1 MERQSHGFIYQDK
14 KCEEHGL
21 IQDTEYTGIWDAY
34 TKDNIP
40 CVIKTFKKGSEMP
53 LSDIFINSNR
63 NKDFYLIYGVWE
75 GCKSNIIEEKMVFI
89 DINKWKT
96 LFDWEFYDD
105 LKFWIKFSVKN
116 DKSYDNI
123 WKSEVKKWK
132 IKWGGK
138 RIVQPRF
145 KRDHKQ
151 QRRVQSAINYKKI
164 NIFLEYAKK

>member
-1 MERQSHGFIYQDK
+1 MERQKHGFIYQNK
-14 KCEEHGL
+14 KCKEYGL
-21 IQDTEYTGIWDAY
+21 IQGTEYTGIWDAY

-40 CVIKTFKKGSEMP
+40 CIIKTFKKGSEMP

-63 NKDFYLIYGVWE
+63 NEDFYLIYGVWE
-75 GCKSNIIEEKMVFI
+75 GRNSNIIEERMIFI

-96 LFDWEFYDD
+96 LFEWEFYDD

-132 IKWGGK
+132 LKWGSK
-138 RIVQPRF
+138 RIIQPRF

-164 NIFLEYAKK
+164 NVFLEYAKK